1 MAPIVIAHRGA
12 SYNFAEHTLAAYL
25 AAIDA
30 GAQGFECDVRLTAD
44 NVLVCWHDADLT
56 RTSDSTGRISK
67 MTWAEIKNVDA
78 GSWHRAGQTAKPLLF
93 AELLDLAVSS
103 GRSLSIET
111 KHPVPTA
118 GRVERELAKLLAPFL
133 PLNPGPPAL
142 APFRMMSFSRFAV
155 ARWRQLAPSVSTVM
169 LIDNGP
175 LIVGTSQVIGPG
187 VHRIREN
194 PSFVKKAHSSGR
206 EVHVWTVDEPS
217 DIALCLELGVDA
229 IITNK
234 PAEVIAAIGD

>member
-1 MAPIVIAHRGA
+1 VKPVVIAHRGA
-12 SYNFAEHTLAAYL
+12 SCDFAEHTLAAYL

-44 NVLVCWHDADLT
+44 NILVCWHDADLS
-56 RTSDSTGRISK
+56 RTSDGTGRISK
-67 MTWAEIKNVDA
+67 MTWAEIRNVDA
-78 GSWHRAGQTAKPLLF
+78 GSWHRAGQKAKPLLF

-111 KHPVPTA
+111 KHPVRTS
-118 GRVERELAKLLAPFL
+118 GRVEHELAKLLAPFL
-133 PLNPGPPAL
+133 PLNSGSPAA

-155 ARWRQLAPSVSTVM
+155 ARWRRLAPSVPAVM
-169 LIDNGP
+169 LIDRGP
-175 LIVGTSQVIGPG
+175 LVAGTAPAIGPG
-187 VHRIREN
+187 IHRLRKN
-194 PSFVKKAHSSGR
+194 PSLVKKAHDSGH

-217 DIALCLELGVDA
+217 DIALCLGLGVDA

>member
-1 MAPIVIAHRGA
+1 MTPVVIAHRGA
-12 SYNFAEHTLAAYL
+12 SYDFAEHTLAAYL

-30 GAQGFECDVRLTAD
+30 GVQGFECDIRLTAD
-44 NVLVCWHDADLT
+44 NVLVCWHDADLS
-56 RTSDSTGRISK
+56 RTSDSAGRISK

-78 GSWHRAGQTAKPLLF
+78 GSWHRAGQPAKPLLF
-93 AELLDLAVSS
+93 TELLDLAVSS

-111 KHPVPTA
+111 KHPVRTG
-118 GRVERELAKLLAPFL
+118 GRVEHELAKLLAPFL

-142 APFRMMSFSRFAV
+142 APFRMMSFSRLAV
-155 ARWRQLAPSVSTVM
+155 ARWRQLAPSVPAVM

-175 LIVGTSQVIGPG
+175 LVVGARVLGPG
-187 VHRIREN
+187 IHRIREN
-194 PSFVKKAHSSGR
+194 PSLVQKAHSSGR

-234 PAEVIAAIGD
+234 PAEVIAAIGG